1 MVDHDLVERITK
13 EVMRQLG
20 GNTDSAQ
27 SASVRTSNVDTI
39 RTSRNIPVGVSA
51 RHIHL
56 CEEHLFA
63 LFGPG
68 AKLNPIRDL
77 PDPREFAA
85 EERVTLVGPRLRAIE
100 NVRVLGPL
108 RSFTQV
114 EISRTDARILGMN
127 PPVRQSGNLRDTPGV
142 TIIGPAGTV
151 VLEEGVIIANRHIH
165 LTPEDASFFGVHD
178 NDEVDVRVIS
188 QKPTILGRVQIR
200 ISPKFVLYMHLDT
213 DDANAC
219 AIDESAAV
227 EILKPEV
234 SKCCWE

>member
-1 MVDHDLVERITK
+1 MD
-13 EVMRQLG
+13 
-20 GNTDSAQ
+20 
-27 SASVRTSNVDTI
+27 
-39 RTSRNIPVGVSA
+39 
-51 RHIHL
+51 
-56 CEEHLFA
+56 
-63 LFGPG
+63 
-68 AKLNPIRDL
+68 
-77 PDPREFAA
+77 
-85 EERVTLVGPRLRAIE
+85 
-100 NVRVLGPL
+100 
-108 RSFTQV
+108 
-114 EISRTDARILGMN
+114 